1 MIGRPDWPEVGEL
14 VVATVKRI
22 ESYGAYV
29 TLDEYDDKEGLLHIS
44 EISPSWVRNIRDFV
58 REGQKVVLQVL
69 RIDKARGEI
78 DLSLR
83 RVSRDERRRK
93 MKSWKQERRAETILR
108 MAAERL
114 DVEEEEAYREG
125 VKLRE
130 RYGSLYTGLEE
141 AVRRGVKPL
150 LEAGVSGR
158 MAEALAEI
166 SKEKIVLKG
175 VTVQG
180 FFKAVSTEAR
190 GVEIIKEALLKGKRA
205 AEAQRVEVSIYAVG
219 APRYRVEV
227 RAEDYKKAEIALKAM
242 IEAAQTAWHGRG
254 ELSFQRE

>member
-1 MIGRPDWPEVGEL
+1 MIGRPEWPEVGEL
-14 VVATVKRI
+14 VVATVRRI

-69 RIDKARGEI
+69 RVDKARGEI

-93 MKSWKQERRAETILR
+93 MKSWKQERRAETILM
-108 MAAERL
+108 MAAEKL
-114 DVEEEEAYREG
+114 GIDEEEAYREG
-125 VKLRE
+125 LKILE
-130 RYGSLYTGLEE
+130 HYGSLYTGLEA
-141 AVRRGVKPL
+141 AVRRGVEAL
-150 LEAGVSGR
+150 LSAGVSKR
-158 MAEALAEI
+158 MAETLTEI
-166 SKEKIVLKG
+166 SREKITLKG
-175 VTVQG
+175 VTIHG
-180 FFKAVSTEAR
+180 FFKAVSTEPN

-205 AEAQRVEVSIYAVG
+205 AEAQGVEVSIYAIG

-227 RAEDYKKAEIALKAM
+227 RAEDYKKAEAALKVM
-242 IEAAQTAWHGRG
+242 IQAAEAAWHGGG
-254 ELSFQRE
+254 EISFQRE